1 MSGSDDESSVIYD
14 DTKESSKDYRP
25 GGYHPIEIGD
35 LFNNRYLVV
44 QKLGWGHFSTVWL
57 CLDRTHG
64 TYVAMKVQKS
74 AANYTEAA
82 LDEIELLLKISSNY
96 KSPIWVDSIKQ
107 YHPEQVNEINERGV
121 TTGHTYVVQLL
132 NTFSHSGP
140 NGTHICLVFEVLG
153 VNLLEIIKFYQYKG
167 IPINLCRRISKQVLI
182 GLDYLHRVCGI
193 IHTDLKPENVIVQ
206 LTQAQI
212 KELFTKGRIDTREPL
227 AVVVKESKMPLY
239 SEIKEIEGSEGKG
252 NDEKMTKKKR
262 QRKKKQEMKKNLEGI
277 QKESQ
282 EIQEKPESTLIEDSN
297 KKKKKKARK
306 NKKKAKIPP
315 SEIVTETLSPLYT
328 DDTINHSEIDPN
340 LKITIADLGNACWLD
355 HHFSTEI
362 QTRQYRS
369 PEVILGIGYNHTADI
384 WSFACMLFELLTGD
398 FLFDPRSNE
407 DINKDEDHLAQ
418 MIETLGL
425 FNPTWGL
432 SGNYSKKLLNSNG
445 DLKNI
450 KQLKIWLL
458 KDVLI
463 EKYKFRI
470 QDAESL
476 TSFLLPMLEFRPEKR
491 ITAQESLSNPWLGE
505 SNSNYKMS
513 DEEYQNYINNHEMSK
528 ERAADSYNDEG
539 YMSSPEV
546 PQELSLDA
554 DCEDNRSTGSTFDH
568 EFVNETLAINEEEYH
583 KRFSFA
589 SLKD

>member
-14 DTKESSKDYRP
+14 DTKESTKDYRP

-57 CLDRTHG
+57 CLDRSHG

-107 YHPEQVNEINERGV
+107 YHPEQVNEINDRGV

-140 NGTHICLVFEVLG
+140 NGIHICLVFEVLG

-227 AVVVKESKMPLY
+227 AVVVKESKIPLY
-239 SEIKEIEGSEGKG
+239 QEVKEINEN
-252 NDEKMTKKKR
+252 NDKTLNEEKMSKKKR
-262 QRKKKQEMKKNLEGI
+262 QRKKKQEIKKTLEV
-277 QKESQ
+277 QPEPAQDSKETA
-282 EIQEKPESTLIEDSN
+282 EPESNLQ
-297 KKKKKKARK
+297 KKKKKARK
-306 NKKKAKIPP
+306 NKKKSKTSAPEAVP
-315 SEIVTETLSPLYT
+315 ETLSPLYT

-340 LKITIADLGNACWLD
+340 LKITIADLGNACWVD

-398 FLFDPRSNE
+398 FLFDPRSND

-425 FNPTWGL
+425 FNPAWGL

-476 TSFLLPMLEFRPEKR
+476 TSFLLPMLEFRPETR
-491 ITAQESLSNPWLGE
+491 ITAQDSLRHSWLTE
-505 SNSNYKMS
+505 SNSDYKMS
-513 DEEYQNYINNHEMSK
+513 DEEYQNYINHHEMSK
-528 ERAADSYNDEG
+528 ERTADSYNDEG

-546 PQELSLDA
+546 PQELSLEA
-554 DCEDNRSTGSTFDH
+554 DCEDNRSTGSTFDY

-583 KRFSFA
+583 RRFSFA
-589 SLKD
+589 NLIA

>member
-25 GGYHPIEIGD
+25 GGYHPVEIGD

-57 CLDRTHG
+57 CKDMTHG

-74 AANYTEAA
+74 APNYTEAA

-96 KSPIWVDSIKQ
+96 KSPIWVDSVKK
-107 YHPEQVNEINERGV
+107 YHPGENREINENGV

-167 IPINLCRRISKQVLI
+167 IPMNLCRRISKQVLI
-182 GLDYLHRVCGI
+182 GLDYLHRICGI

-227 AVVVKESKMPLY
+227 AVVVKESKLP
-239 SEIKEIEGSEGKG
+239 IFKEIQDPRLPEDSS
-252 NDEKMTKKKR
+252 KMNKKKR
-262 QRKKKQEMKKNLEGI
+262 QRKKKQEQKKSLLTL
-277 QKESQ
+277 
-282 EIQEKPESTLIEDSN
+282 PEPPSVATDSLPS
-297 KKKKKKARK
+297 KKKKSRK
-306 NKKKAKIPP
+306 NKKKKPADPIIPEP
-315 SEIVTETLSPLYT
+315 LSPLIT
-328 DDTINHSEIDPN
+328 DDSINNVEIDPG
-340 LKITIADLGNACWLD
+340 LKITIADLGNACWVD

-398 FLFDPRSNE
+398 FLFDPRSND

-425 FNPTWGL
+425 FNPGWGL

-463 EKYKFRI
+463 EKYKFKMTE
-470 QDAESL
+470 AESL

-491 ITAQESLSNPWLGE
+491 ITAEESLRHPWLDAC
-505 SNSNYKMS
+505 NSEFKMN
-513 DEEYQNYINNHEMSK
+513 DEEYQNYINQHEMSK
-528 ERAADSYNDEG
+528 ERTADSYQDEG

-554 DCEDNRSTGSTFDH
+554 DCEDNKSSGSWFDH

-583 KRFSFA
+583 RRFSF
-589 SLKD
+589 LK